1 MQSTSAARDF
11 GTPLALEDVKDFAS
25 LGPYPLERCDVAVQ
39 CALPRKMPVDKGQ
52 PLLPSASSKSPSECA
67 LCKSRHNYD
76 LNGYKELEKLT
87 HENYALRGLCCNWRG
102 FGGIE
107 PFKTTEGTCDVT
119 QVPRSAGHQVAER
132 EPKIETLIFLEASE
146 TCPSQGGIGQ
156 LGFLS

>member
-1 MQSTSAARDF
+1 MFDHELTSQCDLFSQGKKRDREKKMQSTSAARDF

-76 LNGYKELEKLT
+76 LNGYKELE
-87 HENYALRGLCCNWRG
+87 
-102 FGGIE
+102 
-107 PFKTTEGTCDVT
+107 
-119 QVPRSAGHQVAER
+119 
-132 EPKIETLIFLEASE
+132 
-146 TCPSQGGIGQ
+146 
-156 LGFLS
+156 